1 MIGVISKVAQREAL
15 EEFFELFKTPWET
28 FVPGRKYDTIL
39 STTDEVPLGEA
50 KLVISF
56 GAGPKSG
63 DSSIG
68 ITATQH
74 RKKGPI
80 KYKGATVPVYGEC
93 ALLTTEAESTVLVSG
108 AQGTV
113 GIRRS
118 LANGATVIRLG
129 YDVFEE
135 VRILLT
141 EGQPLEYAAVPTLD
155 LHIEM
160 LRNWIL
166 SEGIALLEIP
176 AAPADCRFMV

>member
-1 MIGVISKVAQREAL
+1 MALKLRVRECGRQRAYPGHRSILKGIVDFHPVIGVISKVDQREAL

-56 GAGPKSG
+56 GASPRSG

-68 ITATQH
+68 ITAMQH

-80 KYKGATVPVYGEC
+80 KYKGASVPVYGEC
-93 ALLTTEAESTVLVSG
+93 ALLETEAESTVLLSG

-118 LANGATVIRLG
+118 LANGAAVIRLN
-129 YDVFEE
+129 V
-135 VRILLT
+135 
-141 EGQPLEYAAVPTLD
+141 PAVD
-155 LHIEM
+155 G
-160 LRNWIL
+160 L
-166 SEGIALLEIP
+166 SWS
-176 AAPADCRFMV
+176 R